1 MTAASGFKRLGLAIA
16 AVVAAGVGVIAAVS
30 LFIPADTVGNA
41 VKAEIK
47 AVTGLDPIIRGDTSV
62 SLFPWGTVS
71 FADVVLGDERAGRP
85 AFAAEQL
92 TARLRLLPLLSG
104 RIEAADLSLVRPR
117 VFVSLDADGRSN
129 WSGLVDML
137 ARVLRPSANR
147 TDRLM
152 SFSEIRIADGTIDFR
167 DEARGAVETLSG
179 VELSLA
185 WPAIAKSFA
194 ATGRFV
200 WRDEPIDAS
209 VNIADLFA
217 ALIGDRAGLKIRL
230 GGAPFKLAF
239 DGHMSHHPT
248 LKMEGTLATDT
259 PSLRQA
265 MIWAGQKP
273 PPAGGFGR
281 FALKAQT
288 KVLGDIIALSAVNV
302 ELDGNTAEGVLTF
315 ATDGRK
321 IVQGN
326 LAAED
331 IDLTPYVSALR
342 LLRGAGREWSR
353 MPIAFEGLTG
363 LDMDLSLSAQ
373 RVVVANVKLGRTAV
387 AGNLRAGRM
396 TVTIGESHAFGGVL
410 KGYLGLAKADPG
422 ADFKLQLQFAD
433 VDLETCLDD
442 LFGIRRLE
450 GRGNLAFAVEA
461 SGNSVF
467 ALTRTLN
474 GSAMLMARQGA
485 IAGYDIEQL
494 LRSLERR
501 PLSGGGDFRSGSTP
515 FDKLTVN
522 LKFVQGT
529 ATVEDVR
536 LEGTAVRL
544 LLGGSV
550 SVPTRDLDLK
560 GMASLMS
567 TTAAGTA
574 PAFDLPFFVQGRWD
588 SPIMFPDSQTL
599 IERSPLLEDFKDRK
613 TQDAVRSTIERL
625 TRGAVPVLP
634 GAAPAASPVAPGAAS
649 DAAAARPE
657 TEPK

>member
-1 MTAASGFKRLGLAIA
+1 MTAASGFKRLGFAIA
-16 AVVAAGVGVIAAVS
+16 AAVAVAVGVIAGVS
-30 LFIPADTVGNA
+30 LFVPADTVRNA

-47 AVTGLDPIIRGDTSV
+47 AVTGLDPIIRGDASV

-71 FADVVLGDERAGRP
+71 FADVVLGDESSGRP
-85 AFAAEQL
+85 AFTAEQL

-104 RIEAADLSLVRPR
+104 RIETADLSLFRPR
-117 VFVSLDADGRSN
+117 VFVRLDADGRSN

-137 ARVLRPSANR
+137 ARALRSNANR
-147 TDRLM
+147 TDRLI

-167 DEARGAVETLSG
+167 DEVRGAAETLSG

-185 WPAIAKSFA
+185 WPAIANSFA

-200 WRDEPIDAS
+200 WRDEPIDAA

-217 ALIGDRAGLKIRL
+217 ALTGDRAGLKIRL

-239 DGHMSHHPT
+239 DGHMSNRPS

-288 KVLGDIIALSAVNV
+288 KVIGDIVALSAVNV

-315 ATDGRK
+315 ATGGRK

-326 LAAED
+326 LAAEE
-331 IDLTPYVSALR
+331 IDLTPYVPALR

-353 MPIAFEGLTG
+353 NPIAFEGLSAM
-363 LDMDLSLSAQ
+363 DMDLSLSAQ
-373 RVVVANVKLGRTAV
+373 RIVIANVKLGRTAV
-387 AGNLRAGRM
+387 AANLRAGHM
-396 TVTIGESHAFGGVL
+396 ILTIGESQAFGGVL
-410 KGYLGLAKADPG
+410 KGYFGLTKADPG
-422 ADFKLQLQFAD
+422 ADFKSQLQFAD

-442 LFGIRRLE
+442 LFGVRRLE

-467 ALTRTLN
+467 ALTHTLN
-474 GSAMLMARQGA
+474 GSATLMARQGA
-485 IAGYDIEQL
+485 IAGYNIEQL

-501 PLSGGGDFRSGSTP
+501 PLSGGGDFRSGRTP

-522 LKFVQGT
+522 LRFIQGT
-529 ATVEDVR
+529 AMVEDVR

-544 LLGGSV
+544 LLGGSA

-574 PAFDLPFFVQGRWD
+574 PTFDLPFFVQGRWD

-613 TQDAVRSTIERL
+613 TQDAVRSAIERL
-625 TRGAVPVLP
+625 TRGAVPGVP
-634 GAAPAASPVAPGAAS
+634 GSGPAPNPVAPGDPTGPS
-649 DAAAARPE
+649 AARPE
-657 TEPK
+657 AKPQ